1 MKTAFTMIEVIATLL
16 LVSILALSVAIS
28 LLPITQALMQVR
40 ANADTAQKARLAM
53 SRISRELTT
62 VTNVVSIGESDIT
75 YDFLVPVGAW
85 YAVRRHTLAWDGTVL
100 TLQEGGGAAVPLSDD
115 VEQFGV
121 NLRTTSGATMPTIDV
136 VLQSRETGTVFSN
149 AIAARNVI
157 GEGGP

>member
-16 LVSILALSVAIS
+16 LVAVLALSVAIS
-28 LLPITQALMQVR
+28 LLPMAQGLMQVR

-62 VTNVVSIGESDIT
+62 VTNVAALGASDIT
-75 YDFLVPVGAW
+75 YDFLVPVGSW

-100 TLQEGGGAAVPLSDD
+100 TLQEGGGPVVPLSDD
-115 VEQFGV
+115 VAQFDV
-121 NLRTTSGATMPTIDV
+121 HLRTTPGADMPTIDV
-136 VLQSRETGTVFSN
+136 VLLSRETGTVFSN

-157 GEGGP
+157 GGGP

>member
-100 TLQEGGGAAVPLSDD
+100 TLQEGGGRPC
-115 VEQFGV
+115 
-121 NLRTTSGATMPTIDV
+121 RCPTTS
-136 VLQSRETGTVFSN
+136 SSSE
-149 AIAARNVI
+149 
-157 GEGGP
+157 